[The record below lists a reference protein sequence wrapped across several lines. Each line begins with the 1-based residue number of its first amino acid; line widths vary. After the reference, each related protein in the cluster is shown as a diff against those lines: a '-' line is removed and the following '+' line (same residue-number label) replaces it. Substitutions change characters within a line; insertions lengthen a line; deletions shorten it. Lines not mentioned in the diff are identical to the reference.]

1 MNVLVTTG
9 LGSRYLVTADT
20 SADQWFKIGEGC
32 RLMKSKRVWQAMRN
46 FADKALLNL
55 PVTALLGMA
64 VPGLGVA
71 VSIVEDQAHT
81 AVVVAL
87 LICAMLAGLS
97 IWLRHTSDG
106 GYKEVAARLARTLS
120 GGGLP
125 VILALGRLCSKD
137 NRGEADPAADFLIHQ
152 IVTAA
157 RRTCSH
163 AKQPS
168 LTKAAYYKFEP
179 DGYLHLKNALWGS
192 GSPRRTLGVD
202 GDHDKDLLQFALNPM
217 RVKRVDDISRE
228 DCFLDVLEMG
238 TPGYRSCIASS
249 VGVKEAGLQEGLLVV
264 VSPEAKAFEDSDVE
278 ALRLLGGALAAGLA
292 HVHGL

>member
-1 MNVLVTTG
+1 
-9 LGSRYLVTADT
+9 
-20 SADQWFKIGEGC
+20 
-32 RLMKSKRVWQAMRN
+32 MKSKRAWQVMRS

-55 PVTALLGMA
+55 PVTAILGMA

-71 VSIVEDQAHT
+71 VTLVDDQAHD
-81 AVVVAL
+81 AVVLAL
-87 LICAMLAGLS
+87 LICAALGGLS

-106 GYKEVAARLARTLS
+106 GYKEIAARMARTLS

-125 VILALGRLCSKD
+125 VIVALGRLCSKND
-137 NRGEADPAADFLIHQ
+137 ALQAQAAADILIHQ
-152 IVTAA
+152 IVAAA

-168 LTKAAYYKFEP
+168 LTRAAYYKFGQ
-179 DGYLHLKNALWGS
+179 DGYLQLVSALWGV
-192 GSPRRTLGVD
+192 GSPRSRLGVD
-202 GDHDKDLLQFALNPM
+202 GDHDKDLLQFASNHL

-238 TPGYRSCIASS
+238 KPRYKSCIASS
-249 VGVKEAGLQEGLLVV
+249 VGVKEAGLKEGLLVV

-292 HVHGL
+292 HVRAL